1 MKNQQKLAY
10 EAPEMEVLVV
20 ELEQGIAAASN
31 VGSVSPSI
39 NDWGGGDNGGGIWD
53 AD

>member
-20 ELEQGIAAASN
+20 ELEQGIASAS
-31 VGSVSPSI
+31 GAPSI
-39 NDWGGGDNGGGIWD
+39 NDWGSGDSGGGNWD